1 MSRKG
6 RQALVERKDSRL
18 FLVCQC
24 SLLGIIRDSVYYQ
37 PKPTGAGNLDLMD
50 PQYMKT
56 PFYASRRMKVWAR
69 RPRSPYGSR

>member
-1 MSRKG
+1 
-6 RQALVERKDSRL
+6 
-18 FLVCQC
+18 
-24 SLLGIIRDSVYYQ
+24 LGIIRDSVYYQ